1 MTILHHPGD
10 DLVLGYAA
18 GSLAESWSIAIAAHL
33 TYCPIC
39 RLKVEAAENVG
50 GSLLGGLDAE
60 AMAPGALDLLLIQI
74 KGAEQDES
82 EKRQASIKESSPS
95 KQLPILPSALHSYIG
110 NDVDALPWQRLKND
124 VFQYLIETNDHEAK
138 ARILR
143 IKAGRPVPSHGHRG
157 RELTLVLSGSF
168 EDELSKFSAG
178 DLQDVAEE
186 TVHKPV
192 AASGDDCICLAVKDA
207 PLQFKELIPRILQ
220 PFLNI

>member
-18 GSLAESWSIAIAAHL
+18 GSLAESWSLAIAAHL

-50 GSLLGGLDAE
+50 RSLLGGLDAE

-95 KQLPILPSALHSYIG
+95 KQLPILPSALHS
-110 NDVDALPWQRLKND
+110 
-124 VFQYLIETNDHEAK
+124 
-138 ARILR
+138 
-143 IKAGRPVPSHGHRG
+143 
-157 RELTLVLSGSF
+157 
-168 EDELSKFSAG
+168 
-178 DLQDVAEE
+178 
-186 TVHKPV
+186 
-192 AASGDDCICLAVKDA
+192 
-207 PLQFKELIPRILQ
+207 
-220 PFLNI
+220 